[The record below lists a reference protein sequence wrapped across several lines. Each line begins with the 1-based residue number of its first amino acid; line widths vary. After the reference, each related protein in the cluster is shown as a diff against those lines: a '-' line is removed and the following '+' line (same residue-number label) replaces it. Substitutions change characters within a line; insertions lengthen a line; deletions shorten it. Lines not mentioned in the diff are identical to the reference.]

1 MITKIYKIPDK
12 VIYRAIFLILIA
24 MNLKYFFLPIQVP
37 FTMLTQDFIW
47 KNKFYSSVYD
57 TRNVINKIPDFFDDA
72 KTGYAS
78 DVQKSNVFD
87 YPESIRAFYTAQYA
101 VVPSILRNDNN
112 QKYSIGS
119 FEKEVKLPAG
129 FSIDKKINKNL
140 YVLKRY

>member
-57 TRNVINKIPDFFDDA
+57 TRNVINNIPDFFDES

-78 DVQKSNVFD
+78 DVQESNVFD

-101 VVPSILRNDNN
+101 LVPSILRNDNN
-112 QKYSIGS
+112 QKYSGGS

-129 FSIDKKINKNL
+129 FLIDKKINKNL